1 MHFLSPNS
9 FLGRWLAFLLDA
21 LLICVA
27 WALCSVPVI
36 TMGAAT
42 AALNRVAQ
50 NWMRNRSDCTLQE
63 FFRAF
68 KENWK
73 GATVIWL
80 ILLVPGCVI
89 LFNINAAW
97 FVKVD
102 TNSVAN
108 WLILISGVLW
118 IATAIYAFALQAA
131 FENKPLRTVSN
142 ALRLVLVSPIRSLIL
157 VALFAGAIYCT
168 YRFPFLVFVYTPF
181 CVFLAARPVWGLF
194 QKVMDLQEIP
204 AETTN
209 NSENEGE

>member
-68 KENWK
+68 KENFK

-118 IATAIYAFALQAA
+118 IATAIFRHRLTSVDVSSASRISILNMLLQTCLLNMQNGQAA
-131 FENKPLRTVSN
+131 
-142 ALRLVLVSPIRSLIL
+142 
-157 VALFAGAIYCT
+157 
-168 YRFPFLVFVYTPF
+168 
-181 CVFLAARPVWGLF
+181 
-194 QKVMDLQEIP
+194 M
-204 AETTN
+204 
-209 NSENEGE
+209 